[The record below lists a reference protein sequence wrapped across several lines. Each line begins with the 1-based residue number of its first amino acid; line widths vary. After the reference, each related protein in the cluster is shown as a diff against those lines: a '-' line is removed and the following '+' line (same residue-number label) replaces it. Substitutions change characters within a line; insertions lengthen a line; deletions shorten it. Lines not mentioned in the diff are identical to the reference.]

1 MLTRKLGSNG
11 PEITVVGFG
20 TWEAG
25 GQAWGKNES
34 DEAVIEAI
42 RAGLD
47 AGIDWIDTAEV
58 YGDGVSEQLV
68 GRAIEGR
75 RDSVVVA
82 TKVAPEPEGTGF
94 RPEQARRAAQQSMD
108 RLGIDRIDVY
118 QLHWPDTT
126 GVPVEE
132 TWGAMAALAD
142 EGLVGAIGVSNF
154 DRELIERCEAV
165 RHVDSLQQNF
175 SMLVLEDR
183 ELIRWCGE
191 QGTGVLAYG
200 PLAFGL
206 LTGAITK
213 DTVYAEGDWRSRTD
227 DPDTKLLFGPRAI
240 DRSLAVA
247 DGVKALAAR
256 LGVTPAEV
264 ALAWTVRQPGV
275 TSAIAGSRNP
285 QHVRENARAADLEL
299 DAETMQELDGML
311 PLGPQAPSERHD

>member
-1 MLTRKLGSNG
+1 MQTRKLGSNG

-25 GQAWGKNES
+25 GEAWGKNES
-34 DEAVIEAI
+34 DEAVIGAI

-47 AGIDWIDTAEV
+47 AGIGWIDTAEV
-58 YGDGVSEQLV
+58 YGDGVSERLA

-75 RDSVVVA
+75 RDGVVVA
-82 TKVAPEPEGTGF
+82 TKVAPGPEGTGF
-94 RPEQARRAAQQSMD
+94 RPEQVRTAARQSLD

-118 QLHWPDTT
+118 QLHWPDST

-132 TWGAMAALAD
+132 TWGAMAALVD

-175 SMLVLEDR
+175 SMLVLDDR
-183 ELIRWCGE
+183 ELIAWCGE

-227 DPDTKLLFGPRAI
+227 DPDTKHLFGSGAI

-247 DGVKALAAR
+247 DGVGSVAER
-256 LGVTPAEV
+256 LGVTAAEV
-264 ALAWTVRQPGV
+264 ALAWTVAQPGV
-275 TSAIAGSRNP
+275 TSAIAGSRNAR
-285 QHVRENARAADLEL
+285 HVRENARAGDLDLDVATLREL
-299 DAETMQELDGML
+299 DALL
-311 PLGPQAPSERHD
+311 PLGPQAPSEHHD

>member
-1 MLTRKLGSNG
+1 MRTSKLGANG
-11 PEITVVGFG
+11 PEISVVGFG
-20 TWEAG
+20 SWEAG

-34 DEAVIEAI
+34 DEAVIDAI

-47 AGIDWIDTAEV
+47 AGIGWIDTAEV
-58 YGDGVSEQLV
+58 YGDGVSERLV

-75 RDSVVVA
+75 RDGVVIA

-94 RPEQARRAAQQSMD
+94 RPQQVRTAAERSME
-108 RLGIDRIDVY
+108 RLGIGRIDVY
-118 QLHWPDTT
+118 QLHWPDTS

-142 EGLVGAIGVSNF
+142 EGLAGAIGVSNF

-175 SMLVLEDR
+175 SMLVIEDR
-183 ELIRWCGE
+183 ELINWCGE
-191 QGTGVLAYG
+191 HGTGVLAYG

-213 DTVYAEGDWRSRTD
+213 DTVYAEGDWRTHLD
-227 DPDTKLLFGPRAI
+227 DPDTAGLFGPEAI

-247 DGVKALAAR
+247 DGVRAVAER
-256 LGVTPAEV
+256 LGVTQAEV
-264 ALAWTVRQPGV
+264 ALAWTVAQPGV

-285 QHVRENARAADLEL
+285 RHVRENARAGDLALDAATLAEL
-299 DAETMQELDGML
+299 DELV
-311 PLGPQAPSERHD
+311 PQGPEPPSELHD

>member
-34 DEAVIEAI
+34 DEAVIDAI

-47 AGIDWIDTAEV
+47 AGITWIDTAEV
-58 YGDGVSEQLV
+58 YGDGISEQLV

-75 RDSVVVA
+75 RDGVVVA

-94 RPEQARRAAQQSMD
+94 RPEQVRAAAQQSMD

-118 QLHWPDTT
+118 QLHWPDKD
-126 GVPVEE
+126 VPVEE
-132 TWGAMAALAD
+132 TWGAMAALVD

-165 RHVDSLQQNF
+165 RHVESLQQNF
-175 SMLVLEDR
+175 SMLVLDDR
-183 ELIRWCGE
+183 DLIRWCDE

-206 LTGAITK
+206 LTGAITR
-213 DTVYAEGDWRSRTD
+213 DTVYVDGDWRTHLD
-227 DPDTKLLFGPRAI
+227 DPDTNRLFGPGNL

-247 DGVKALAAR
+247 DGVRRAADR

-264 ALAWTVRQPGV
+264 ALAWTVAQPGV

-285 QHVRENARAADLEL
+285 QHVRENARAGDLEL
-299 DAETMQELDGML
+299 DADTLRELDGL
-311 PLGPQAPSERHD
+311 VPLGPEPPSDRHD